1 MGNVS
6 GVSNQTAKKDPT
18 VKITSLKDLQE
29 NPEFFPVWMEEVQ
42 RKNVSSLLSTSQSNG
57 TDDNSAD
64 QSSSVF
70 GSSGAND
77 PFAALGIGGIGSSD
91 PLSGAMGAQGMSS
104 DFAFMTPTA
113 SLQSYQVSETLK
125 GLQEYSNVKEAKAWL
140 NQVITYK
147 DPTDSLVKTGRI
159 TRIDIE
165 NVTQPVFVIDDKV
178 NLSLEDI
185 KSLNADVSQ
194 SQASVA

>member
-1 MGNVS
+1 MTNVS
-6 GVSNQTAKKDPT
+6 GVSNQATNKDAT
-18 VKITSLKDLQE
+18 VKITSMKDLQAH
-29 NPEFFPVWMEEVQ
+29 PEFFPVWMEEVQ
-42 RKNVSSLLSTSQSNG
+42 RKNVASLLTTSQATG
-57 TDDNSAD
+57 DTPTD

-70 GSSGAND
+70 GSDSSAND
-77 PFAALGIGGIGSSD
+77 PFAALGVTGMGSSD
-91 PLSGAMGAQGMSS
+91 PLTGAMGAQGMSS
-104 DFAFMTPTA
+104 DFAFMTPTS

-147 DPTDSLVKTGRI
+147 DPTDSVVKTGRI

-165 NVTQPVFVIDDKV
+165 NVAQPVFVVDDKV
-178 NLSLEDI
+178 NLSLDDI

-194 SQASVA
+194 TQTSIA